1 LLANWVFLATLKLTN
16 GGIIEFFG
24 QIFIVIGITLAII
37 GDIMII
43 IQAFKTSLLW
53 GLGTLLMPLVGLV
66 FIIIYWGQKN
76 MFYGFCYPSCLS

>member
-1 LLANWVFLATLKLTN
+1 ME
-16 GGIIEFFG
+16 IIG

-53 GLGTLLMPLVGLV
+53 GLGTLFLPIVGLV
-66 FIIIYWGQKN
+66 FIIMYWDKTKKYV
-76 MFYGFCYPSCLS
+76 MWLFLSIVFFIIGGTLVN